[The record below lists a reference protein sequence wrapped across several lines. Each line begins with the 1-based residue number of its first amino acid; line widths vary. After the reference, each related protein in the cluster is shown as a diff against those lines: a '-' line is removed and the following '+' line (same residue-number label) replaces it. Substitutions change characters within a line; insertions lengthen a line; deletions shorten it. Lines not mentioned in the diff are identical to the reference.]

1 MARIRSL
8 RIWTRIH
15 TWTSLISMVFLL
27 MLCVT
32 GLPLS
37 FHDEIDDLFEAEVQA
52 PDLPRDTK
60 TLPIDQAIQAAQRVR
75 PQDHV
80 LFVNR
85 RENSP
90 FVVVVGMSPTP
101 IPVPGQFHRLLID
114 ERTTAILGEEMPHR
128 DVMDIIL
135 TLHKDMFTGLPGELF
150 LGAMGILLVVSIVS
164 GVVVY
169 APFMRRIDF
178 GTIRHRSS
186 PRVTWLD
193 LHNLLGMATVL
204 WLLVVAVTGTINTL
218 AIPLFDMWRAQTLP
232 VLLKPYQGRPVAKPP
247 SIDAAIERVRAYLPD
262 ARITSV
268 TMPTAARFGS
278 PQHLVVWTKGNSPL
292 TARLLTPV
300 LVNADASLAIEAPQV
315 PWYLRFLQVSRPL
328 HFGDY
333 GGLPLKIIWALLDL
347 LAIIVLVSGIYLW
360 FAKSR
365 FSSRA
370 YLPMTPGPK
379 SHTRPADAK
388 LR

>member
-1 MARIRSL
+1 M
-8 RIWTRIH
+8 
-15 TWTSLISMVFLL
+15 
-27 MLCVT
+27 
-32 GLPLS
+32 
-37 FHDEIDDLFEAEVQA
+37 
-52 PDLPRDTK
+52 
-60 TLPIDQAIQAAQRVR
+60 
-75 PQDHV
+75 
-80 LFVNR
+80 
-85 RENSP
+85 
-90 FVVVVGMSPTP
+90 
-101 IPVPGQFHRLLID
+101 
-114 ERTTAILGEEMPHR
+114 
-128 DVMDIIL
+128 
-135 TLHKDMFTGLPGELF
+135 
-150 LGAMGILLVVSIVS
+150 
-164 GVVVY
+164 
-169 APFMRRIDF
+169 
-178 GTIRHRSS
+178 
-186 PRVTWLD
+186 
-193 LHNLLGMATVL
+193 
-204 WLLVVAVTGTINTL
+204 TGTINTL

-232 VLLKPYQGRPVAKPP
+232 VLLKPYQGKPVAKPP